1 MNSLP
6 EGYRALV
13 IGATGTIGAAFVE
26 LLSEDPRC
34 AQVVR
39 LGRKTAPALDLTLPE
54 SIAAAA
60 HAWAQGPGFDLIV
73 LATGILHRAEFMPEK
88 SLEALNPQQLLDTF
102 QINTVGPALVLQ
114 HFLPLLRGDGL
125 MAVLSAKVGS
135 IDDNRLGGW
144 YSYRASKAAL
154 NMLVKTASIEVARRW
169 PGKRLV
175 ALHPGT
181 VTSPLSKP
189 FRPEARPPREA
200 VADMLA
206 VLDGLVAT
214 DNGGFFS
221 YAGERLPW

>member
-26 LLSEDPRC
+26 LLSADPRC

-88 SLEALNPQQLLDTF
+88 
-102 QINTVGPALVLQ
+102 V
-114 HFLPLLRGDGL
+114 
-125 MAVLSAKVGS
+125 
-135 IDDNRLGGW
+135 
-144 YSYRASKAAL
+144 
-154 NMLVKTASIEVARRW
+154 
-169 PGKRLV
+169 
-175 ALHPGT
+175 
-181 VTSPLSKP
+181 SKP
-189 FRPEARPPREA
+189 
-200 VADMLA
+200 
-206 VLDGLVAT
+206 
-214 DNGGFFS
+214 
-221 YAGERLPW
+221 